1 MGQLFDKAGGL
12 TVPNSAISDP
22 DTGQTQMVNPK
33 LFAQIRDQG
42 TLDRSA
48 QSIAPPPAA
57 PNMSA
62 GPNGQPQFS
71 SADVPRQTYKPPQP
85 FQPSFIQ
92 AATAGAQPG
101 GVNALSPGLSKLG
114 KLGVLLTQGV
124 QGALAGRAANE
135 EATVASGGRRSGGI
149 GMAMEAG
156 YNLPFLRALQSQQV
170 EKGQAETQI
179 EQAQLQPVDTQWGK
193 LPWFQAGRMAA
204 MQKDTAE
211 AAKNRAEAGKFGAEA
226 GAIPT
231 KEALEQAQT
240 EAAFYKD
247 DPNLGLIDLR
257 TQKPVSNAGYA
268 PLSAQEAQI
277 LGKQPGDN
285 VPLKI
290 KNSANEMVNRGIR
303 TVQAGGRSLLVD
315 NQGNTIKDM
324 GQATPMAVINATNP
338 FGGMNFPVSTGD
350 DALKGMTPQQQTLV
364 KKISNYEIDP
374 TQFRTNRNPKSYAD
388 LLSAVSAYDPNYDQT
403 QYGTKSAVRKSFT
416 SGPDSQNIKSLN
428 TVAHH
433 LDQLDQ
439 ANDALNNGNT
449 QLLNQIGNAYN
460 VKVAGKSAPV
470 VFNAVKNA
478 VSGELGSIFKN
489 SGATDPEIANI
500 GSTISNS
507 LSKGINKDVISTDVG
522 LVQGRLKALQFK
534 YENGMGKPADF
545 RVISPDAEQVF
556 NRLGSQ
562 GGGGGAAPTGA
573 THAVIVG
580 GKTVGYTS
588 DGKTMTP
595 APQ

>member
-1 MGQLFDKAGGL
+1 VGQLFSQGGL

-22 DTGQTQMVNPK
+22 DTGQMQAVNPK

-42 TLDRSA
+42 ALDRSA

-57 PNMSA
+57 PNMSM
-62 GPNGQPQFS
+62 GPGGQPSFS
-71 SADVPRQTYKPPQP
+71 TPDNTPQTYKPPKP

-101 GVNALSPGLSKLG
+101 GVNALSPQLSKLG

-156 YNLPFLRALQSQQV
+156 YNLPFLRSLQQQQV
-170 EKGQAETQI
+170 QRGGLENQMLQNQVQYAPLLQRLGIMKAGADISKTQAEG
-179 EQAQLQPVDTQWGK
+179 EK
-193 LPWFQAGRMAA
+193 AG
-204 MQKDTAE
+204 AE
-211 AAKNRAEAGKFGAEA
+211 AAAV
-226 GAIPT
+226 PT
-231 KEALEQAQT
+231 KQALESAQT

-303 TVQAGGRSLLVD
+303 PVQAGGRSLLVD

-324 GQATPMAVINATNP
+324 GQATPLVVANYNNP
-338 FGGMNFPVSTGD
+338 FSQPGAFPVGTGD
-350 DALKGMTPQQQTLV
+350 DVLKGLTPQQQTLV
-364 KKISNYEIDP
+364 KGVANYTVDP
-374 TQFRTNRNPKSYAD
+374 NSLVSQRGRGKAD
-388 LLSAVSAYDPNYDQT
+388 LLGLVKQYDPSYDET
-403 QYGTKSAVRKSFT
+403 QYGTKSALRKSFT

-449 QLLNQIGNAYN
+449 QLLNQIANAYN

-500 GSTISNS
+500 GSTISDS

-545 RVISPDAEQVF
+545 KIISPEAEQAF
-556 NRLGSQ
+556 NRLGGQ
-562 GGGGGAAPTGA
+562 GQGTSPSGNEI
-573 THAVIVG
+573 HYKIVNG
-580 GKTVGYTS
+580 QLVR
-588 DGKTMTP
+588 
-595 APQ
+595 Q